1 MIVPVRSNKANE
13 LAALLVA
20 GVSACLTF
28 DDLYRGFYELLAG
41 QIATSIAEA
50 RAYEEERKRAES
62 LAELDRAKTAFFSNI
77 SHEFRTP
84 LTLMLGLLEEM
95 RSELGR
101 STGSMSAP
109 QSQQIDLIHR
119 NALRLLK
126 LTNALLEFS
135 RIEAGRV
142 QASYEATDLAGL
154 TTELASVFRSAVEKA
169 GLRLIVDCPPL
180 PEPAFV
186 DREMW
191 EKIVLN
197 LISNALKF
205 TFEGEIE
212 VKLRAADG
220 QLDLAVRD
228 TGTGI
233 PAGEVPKL
241 FDRFHRVAGAR
252 GRTHEGSGI
261 GLALVQELARL
272 HGGSVSAES
281 VHGSGSMFRVSI
293 PAGHAHLPQQQKGS
307 ARTQVSTALGAQPF
321 VQEALRWLPDAS
333 EPEQLVQDKPV
344 AQAGAASDEARARIL
359 LADDN
364 ADMREYLRRL
374 LGVRYDVEAVADG
387 EEALSAIRRRAP
399 DLLLADIM
407 MPRLDGLGLVARLRT
422 EPDTRTLPV
431 ILLSARAGEEAK
443 VEGLAAGAH
452 DYLIKPFSARELLA
466 RVEANL
472 SLERLRKRSEQ
483 ALRESEERFRNM
495 ADNAPVMVW
504 ITEPDG
510 GCSYL
515 SKSWYEFTGQAPQS
529 GLGFG
534 WLDATHPDDRAA
546 AHDAFMTANAGRAP
560 FRLEYRLRRTDGEYR
575 WVIDSA
581 APRIGK
587 DGEFIGYIGSVIDIT
602 ERKQVERTQQLLV
615 NELNHRV
622 KNTLASVQA
631 IAQQTLRTTRDPA
644 DFSIRFSGRLQSLAR
659 VHSLLT
665 DTSWQGADLR
675 GLILDQL
682 LQGPVDETRVTAWG
696 PAIRLDAPDGVA
708 SGIDPARAGYQ
719 LREIWCTVE
728 HRRLG
733 YG

>member
-1 MIVPVRSNKANE
+1 
-13 LAALLVA
+13 
-20 GVSACLTF
+20 
-28 DDLYRGFYELLAG
+28 
-41 QIATSIAEA
+41 
-50 RAYEEERKRAES
+50 
-62 LAELDRAKTAFFSNI
+62 
-77 SHEFRTP
+77 
-84 LTLMLGLLEEM
+84 
-95 RSELGR
+95 
-101 STGSMSAP
+101 
-109 QSQQIDLIHR
+109 
-119 NALRLLK
+119 
-126 LTNALLEFS
+126 
-135 RIEAGRV
+135 
-142 QASYEATDLAGL
+142 
-154 TTELASVFRSAVEKA
+154 
-169 GLRLIVDCPPL
+169 
-180 PEPAFV
+180 
-186 DREMW
+186 
-191 EKIVLN
+191 
-197 LISNALKF
+197 
-205 TFEGEIE
+205 
-212 VKLRAADG
+212 
-220 QLDLAVRD
+220 
-228 TGTGI
+228 
-233 PAGEVPKL
+233 
-241 FDRFHRVAGAR
+241 
-252 GRTHEGSGI
+252 
-261 GLALVQELARL
+261 
-272 HGGSVSAES
+272 
-281 VHGSGSMFRVSI
+281 
-293 PAGHAHLPQQQKGS
+293 
-307 ARTQVSTALGAQPF
+307 
-321 VQEALRWLPDAS
+321 
-333 EPEQLVQDKPV
+333 
-344 AQAGAASDEARARIL
+344 
-359 LADDN
+359 
-364 ADMREYLRRL
+364 
-374 LGVRYDVEAVADG
+374 
-387 EEALSAIRRRAP
+387 
-399 DLLLADIM
+399 M

-422 EPDTRTLPV
+422 EPDTRRTLPV

-534 WLDATHPDDRAA
+534 WLDATYPDDRAA

-602 ERKQVERTQQLLV
+602 ERKQAERTQQLLV

-675 GLILDQL
+675 GVILDQL

-696 PAIRLDAPDGVA
+696 PAIRLTPQMALHLALTLHELGTNSAKYGALSSTAGWVTVSWSVRDRVLQLRWVERGGPAVNASFSRGFGTTLIEQSALAEGGRAQMLCEADGISWEIA
-708 SGIDPARAGYQ
+708 LPLPPSETPDPARSAEPQIIQPETRNQ
-719 LREIWCTVE
+719 LEADSTRSPALLEGLRFLVVE
-728 HRRLG
+728 DEPLDWARSCSHPG
-733 YG
+733 DGGS